1 MEEIYVP
8 LGDRVIVK
16 PHPKETK
23 TKGGLMLPSTA
34 QEMTRKGEVVAV
46 GPGTPTNPMT
56 VKVGDT
62 VLFGKNGGTE
72 IEGGLRVFQENHLL
86 SIIKTK

>member
-8 LGDRVIVK
+8 LGDRVVVK

-23 TKGGLMLPSTA
+23 TKSGIIVPGTA
-34 QEMTRKGEVVAV
+34 QQNSQRGEVISV
-46 GPGTPTNPMT
+46 GSGTPTYKMT

-72 IEGGLRVFQENHLL
+72 IEGGLRIFQESHLL

>member
-1 MEEIYVP
+1 MDYTFEP

-34 QEMTRKGEVVAV
+34 QENTRRGEVIAV
-46 GPGTPTNPMT
+46 GKGKPNEPLT